1 MNFAKL
7 LALVQKP
14 ARYLGNELNAVKK
27 PWEKNLVK
35 IAFCFPD
42 LYEVGMSHLGL
53 RILYETVNRRDD
65 ALLERVFAP
74 AEDMEKLLREKG
86 YFLFSLEN
94 KKPLWEFDLV
104 GFTLQYELS
113 YSNILNM
120 LELGGVEIFA
130 EKRRGW
136 PLVMAGGPGAFNPEP
151 LADFIDFFVLG
162 EGEEVVAEIIEVV
175 KEAKVKG
182 WERNDTLLALAQIP
196 GVYVPK
202 FYRVSYDEA
211 GRLTEFMPL
220 KKDLPVKF
228 TKRIAQGF
236 LSGYSLPS
244 PIVPYLDIVHNRAM
258 VEIMRGCSRGCRFCQ
273 AGMIYRPVREKTP
286 ELVLAEAEKI
296 MEKTG
301 YEEISLASLSSGDYP
316 YIREVAKKLLDK
328 YQEAGVNISLPSL
341 RIDTFAVDLASELQR
356 VRKATLTFAP
366 EAGTQRMRDIINKGV
381 TEEDL
386 INTVKAA
393 FKAGWQ
399 AIKLYFMI
407 GLPYETDEDVAGII
421 HLAQKVADI
430 GVKEGRVP
438 RGRLK
443 VTVSVSNF
451 VPKPHTPFQWL
462 GIISAEEI
470 KRRQGILEKLAKKD
484 RRLSLK
490 MHDYRTSLLE
500 AALSRA
506 DRRIGRV
513 IYRAHKLGAKFDGWQ
528 EYFNYELWQK
538 AFLEEGFDLEA
549 YARRSFSLDD
559 RLPWEPFAG
568 GISQRFLKKEYR
580 DAMAGKNTADCRE
593 GKCTGCGVCPA
604 LEISPVLTGGRKVS
618 EIFA

>member
-1 MNFAKL
+1 MNLDKL
-7 LALVQKP
+7 LAKVQKP

-27 PWEKNLVK
+27 TWDENKVK

-74 AEDMEKLLREKG
+74 AEDMEILLREKELL
-86 YFLFSLEN
+86 LFSLEN
-94 KKPLWEFDLV
+94 KKPLPEFDLI

-113 YSNILNM
+113 YSNLLNM
-120 LELGGVEIFA
+120 LELGGLELFA
-130 EKRRGW
+130 EKRKEG
-136 PLVMAGGPGAFNPEP
+136 PLIMAGGPGAFNPEP
-151 LADFIDFFVLG
+151 LVDFIDFFVLG
-162 EGEEVVAEIIEVV
+162 EGEEVLDEIIDVV
-175 KEAKVKG
+175 KTAKKAG
-182 WERNDTLLALAQIP
+182 LTRDDTLFRLAQIP
-196 GVYVPK
+196 GIYVPK
-202 FYRVSYDEA
+202 FYRVRYDEA
-211 GRLTEFMPL
+211 GRLVEFSPL
-220 KKDLPVKF
+220 REGLPLEI
-228 TKRIAQGF
+228 TKRISTGF
-236 LSGYSLPS
+236 LQGRSLPA
-244 PIVPYLDIVHNRAM
+244 PLVPYLDIVHDRVM
-258 VEIMRGCSRGCRFCQ
+258 VEVMRGCSRGCRFCQ
-273 AGMIYRPVREKTP
+273 AGMIYRPVREKNP
-286 ELVLAEAEKI
+286 ELVLEEAKKL

-316 YIREVAKKLLDK
+316 FIREVAKKLLDQ
-328 YQEAGVNISLPSL
+328 YQQLGVNVSLPSL
-341 RIDTFAVDLASELQR
+341 RIDSFAVDLASELSR

-386 INTVKAA
+386 LKTVTAA

-399 AIKLYFMI
+399 AVKLYFMI
-407 GLPYETDEDVAGII
+407 GLPEETDEDVAGII
-421 HLAQKVADI
+421 QLAQKVADI
-430 GVKEGRVP
+430 GVKEGVP

-443 VTVSVSNF
+443 ITVSVSNF

-470 KRRQGILEKLAKKD
+470 KRRQGILAHLAKKD
-484 RRLSLK
+484 RRLNLK
-490 MHDYRTSLLE
+490 MHDYKTSLVE

-513 IYRAHKLGAKFDGWQ
+513 LYRAHKLGAKFDGWQ
-528 EYFNYELWQK
+528 EYFNFELWQE
-538 AFLEEGFDLEA
+538 AFWEEGFDLES
-549 YARRSFSLDD
+549 YAQRSFNLNE

-568 GISQRFLKKEYR
+568 GISQRYLKKEYQK
-580 DAMAGKNTADCRE
+580 AMAGKTTYDCRE
-593 GKCTGCGVCPA
+593 GRCTGCGVCPA
-604 LEISPVLTGGRKVS
+604 LAITPVLTGGRRVN